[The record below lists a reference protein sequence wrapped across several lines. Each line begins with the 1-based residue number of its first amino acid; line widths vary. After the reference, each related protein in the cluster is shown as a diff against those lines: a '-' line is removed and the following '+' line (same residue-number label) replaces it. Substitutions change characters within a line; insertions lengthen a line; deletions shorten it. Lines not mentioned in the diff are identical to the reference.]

1 MAAAARADDRR
12 DGVDRAAPG
21 PGAPRQPASGLQAGE
36 DREIRASSRES
47 GAG

>member
-21 PGAPRQPASGLQAGE
+21 PGAPRQPASGLQGRIARSAPPPE
-36 DREIRASSRES
+36 RAAPDS
-47 GAG
+47 